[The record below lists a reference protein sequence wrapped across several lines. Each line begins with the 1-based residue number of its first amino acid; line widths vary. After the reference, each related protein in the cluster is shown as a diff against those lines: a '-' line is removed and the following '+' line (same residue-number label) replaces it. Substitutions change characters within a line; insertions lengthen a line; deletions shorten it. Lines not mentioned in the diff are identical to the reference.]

1 MAIISFDKDE
11 NMNSESSVVEKY
23 LENVT
28 GIIGNLL
35 KPLILYV
42 QTWPSHSI
50 QRCKK
55 KKKKRHKSKIK
66 T

>member
-23 LENVT
+23 LEYHIKCHWCNWKPPKAFNTVCA
-28 GIIGNLL
+28 NL
-35 KPLILYV
+35 
-42 QTWPSHSI
+42 TF
-50 QRCKK
+50 
-55 KKKKRHKSKIK
+55 

>member
-42 QTWPSHSI
+42 QT
-50 QRCKK
+50 
-55 KKKKRHKSKIK
+55 
-66 T
+66 